1 MTGRIV
7 NIIVIIL
14 EAIGL
19 SVSISD
25 RKWKIFAY
33 YTQISNLLTIVSSI
47 VYVLFPQTAFSGL
60 LRYLSSCMLTMT
72 FLVTLFVLVPMGGGF
87 RNLMLSGNGLYHHTL
102 CPVISVLSYIF
113 LESHVPVWYLPPVI
127 TLVYGITMMYMNH
140 IEKFDGPYPF
150 FRVNHQSVTATIVW
164 IIILFSVIS
173 VISLL
178 LGAV

>member
-72 FLVTLFVLVPMGGGF
+72 FLVT
-87 RNLMLSGNGLYHHTL
+87 
-102 CPVISVLSYIF
+102 
-113 LESHVPVWYLPPVI
+113 
-127 TLVYGITMMYMNH
+127 
-140 IEKFDGPYPF
+140 
-150 FRVNHQSVTATIVW
+150 
-164 IIILFSVIS
+164 
-173 VISLL
+173 
-178 LGAV
+178 